1 MDREVKLNSWQILA
15 SPFVSLKNMVTSKS
29 DIDPEIELNI
39 DSSDKVEAELAK
51 SSESIDSKVDAYG
64 NAGKAQRREV
74 LKSVKVDK
82 KDLQPQEKGK
92 VTQKQAEKQIGE
104 DGSR

>member
-1 MDREVKLNSWQILA
+1 MKKYRSRTNGCRKPENL
-15 SPFVSLKNMVTSKS
+15 SPLRRST
-29 DIDPEIELNI
+29 P
-39 DSSDKVEAELAK
+39 
-51 SSESIDSKVDAYG
+51 
-64 NAGKAQRREV
+64 AGKAQRREV